1 MPEKPENILHK
12 GNEKNKKNFNSRKR
26 PLSENKIVKEK
37 EERKSRNS
45 STKKNTSTRRTTSTV
60 KKSLDKNSSNI
71 KSTTKKVSSKTSKVI
86 EKKLEKKELDEKE
99 TSLLNKDL
107 TKQFNVSEYYDLPRS
122 YHKTVVKILAQTP
135 NTLFVYW
142 DISDDDRKK
151 FIEQYGKNLFTD
163 TKPVLIVKN
172 LTMNYTF
179 EIDIN
184 DFANSW
190 YFHVNDSKC
199 GYSIELGRRPINNSI
214 HIPDNYVYVSS
225 SNTVES
231 PNDHVL
237 LERLPSTIYFKNV
250 KTNHFSNI
258 NINRRKNL
266 IGNFGTYVDVQ
277 SFYRAAYKG
286 EDFKDSN
293 RLMGNSSS
301 VFK

>member
-12 GNEKNKKNFNSRKR
+12 ENEKNKKNFNSRKR

-37 EERKSRNS
+37 EEKKSRT
-45 STKKNTSTRRTTSTV
+45 STTKRNNSTRRTTTV
-60 KKSLDKNSSNI
+60 KKSLAKNSSNI

-86 EKKLEKKELDEKE
+86 EKKELDEKE

-142 DISDDDRKK
+142 DISDDDKEK

-199 GYSIELGRRPINNSI
+199 EYSIELGRRPINNNI

-225 SNTVES
+225 SNTIES

-250 KTNHFSNI
+250 KTNHISNI

-277 SFYRAAYKG
+277 SFYREAYKG
-286 EDFKDSN
+286 EDFKNSN

>member
-12 GNEKNKKNFNSRKR
+12 ENEKNKKNFNSRKR

-37 EERKSRNS
+37 EEKKSRT
-45 STKKNTSTRRTTSTV
+45 STTKRNTSTRRTTTV
-60 KKSLDKNSSNI
+60 KKSLAKNSSNI

-86 EKKLEKKELDEKE
+86 EKKELDEKE

-142 DISDDDRKK
+142 DISDDDKEK

-199 GYSIELGRRPINNSI
+199 EYSIELGRRPINNNI

-225 SNTVES
+225 SNTIES

-250 KTNHFSNI
+250 KTNHISNI

-277 SFYRAAYKG
+277 SFYREAYKG
-286 EDFKDSN
+286 EDFKNSN

>member
-12 GNEKNKKNFNSRKR
+12 GNEKNKKTLNSRKR
-26 PLSENKIVKEK
+26 PLSENKTTKEMD
-37 EERKSRNS
+37 
-45 STKKNTSTRRTTSTV
+45 TKKARTTSQKRTSSTRSTRKSTSSV
-60 KKSLDKNSSNI
+60 KKPE
-71 KSTTKKVSSKTSKVI
+71 TKKVSNTKSTTRKVSSKNSKVI
-86 EKKLEKKELDEKE
+86 EKNKLDEKE
-99 TSLLNKDL
+99 ISLLNKDL
-107 TKQFNVSEYYDLPRS
+107 TKQFDVSEYYDLPRT

-142 DISDDDRKK
+142 DISDEDKENFVKK
-151 FIEQYGKNLFTD
+151 YGKNLFTD

-184 DFANSW
+184 DFANCW
-190 YFHVNDSKC
+190 YFHVNDAKC
-199 GYSIELGRRPINNSI
+199 EYSIELGRRPITNNI

-237 LERLPSTIYFKNV
+237 LEKLPNTVYFKNV
-250 KTNHFSNI
+250 KTNQIKNVNI
-258 NINRRKNL
+258 SRRKNL
-266 IGNFGTYVDVQ
+266 VGKIGTYVDVQ
-277 SFYRAAYKG
+277 SFYKNTYKG

>member
-12 GNEKNKKNFNSRKR
+12 ENEKNKKNFNSRKR

-37 EERKSRNS
+37 EEKKSRT
-45 STKKNTSTRRTTSTV
+45 STTKRNTSTRRTTTV
-60 KKSLDKNSSNI
+60 KKSLAKNSSNI

-86 EKKLEKKELDEKE
+86 EKKELDEKE

-142 DISDDDRKK
+142 DISDDDKEK

-199 GYSIELGRRPINNSI
+199 EYSIELGRRPINNNI

-225 SNTVES
+225 SNTIES

-250 KTNHFSNI
+250 KTNHISNI

-266 IGNFGTYVDVQ
+266 IGKIGTYVDVQ
-277 SFYRAAYKG
+277 SFYKNTYKG

>member
-1 MPEKPENILHK
+1 
-12 GNEKNKKNFNSRKR
+12 
-26 PLSENKIVKEK
+26 
-37 EERKSRNS
+37 
-45 STKKNTSTRRTTSTV
+45 
-60 KKSLDKNSSNI
+60 
-71 KSTTKKVSSKTSKVI
+71 
-86 EKKLEKKELDEKE
+86 
-99 TSLLNKDL
+99 
-107 TKQFNVSEYYDLPRS
+107 
-122 YHKTVVKILAQTP
+122 
-135 NTLFVYW
+135 
-142 DISDDDRKK
+142 
-151 FIEQYGKNLFTD
+151 
-163 TKPVLIVKN
+163 
-172 LTMNYTF
+172 MNYTF

-199 GYSIELGRRPINNSI
+199 EYSIELGRRPINNNI

-225 SNTVES
+225 SNTIES

-250 KTNHFSNI
+250 KTNHISNI

-277 SFYRAAYKG
+277 SFYREAYKG
-286 EDFKDSN
+286 EDFKNSN

>member
-12 GNEKNKKNFNSRKR
+12 GNEKNNKNLNSRKR
-26 PLSENKIVKEK
+26 PLSKNRIVKEK
-37 EERKSRNS
+37 EEKKSRNS
-45 STKKNTSTRRTTSTV
+45 TTKRNTSTRITNSTV
-60 KKSLDKNSSNI
+60 KKSLPKNSSNI
-71 KSTTKKVSSKTSKVI
+71 KSTTKKVTSKTLKVI
-86 EKKLEKKELDEKE
+86 EKKKLDEKE

-107 TKQFNVSEYYDLPRS
+107 TKKFNVSEYYDLPRS

-151 FIEQYGKNLFTD
+151 FIEQYGKNLFID

-199 GYSIELGRRPINNSI
+199 EYSIELGRRPINNNI

-225 SNTVES
+225 SNTIES

-237 LERLPSTIYFKNV
+237 LERLPNTIYFKNV
-250 KTNHFSNI
+250 KTNHISSI

-277 SFYRAAYKG
+277 SFYREAYKG
-286 EDFKDSN
+286 EDFKNSN

>member
-12 GNEKNKKNFNSRKR
+12 ENEKNKKNFNSRKR

-37 EERKSRNS
+37 EEKKSRT
-45 STKKNTSTRRTTSTV
+45 STTKRNISTRRTTTV
-60 KKSLDKNSSNI
+60 KKSLAKNSSNI

-86 EKKLEKKELDEKE
+86 EKKELDEKE

-199 GYSIELGRRPINNSI
+199 EYSIELGRRPINNSI

-225 SNTVES
+225 SNTIES

-250 KTNHFSNI
+250 KTNHISNI

-277 SFYRAAYKG
+277 SFYREAYKG
-286 EDFKDSN
+286 EDFKNSN

>member
-12 GNEKNKKNFNSRKR
+12 GNEKNNKNLNSRKR
-26 PLSENKIVKEK
+26 PLSKNRIVKEK
-37 EERKSRNS
+37 EEKKSRNS
-45 STKKNTSTRRTTSTV
+45 TTKRNTSTRITNSTV
-60 KKSLDKNSSNI
+60 KKSLPKNSSNI
-71 KSTTKKVSSKTSKVI
+71 KSTTKKVTSKALKVI
-86 EKKLEKKELDEKE
+86 EKKKLDEKE

-107 TKQFNVSEYYDLPRS
+107 TKKFNVSEYYDLPRS

-151 FIEQYGKNLFTD
+151 FIEQYGKNLFID

-199 GYSIELGRRPINNSI
+199 EYSIELGRRPINNNI

-225 SNTVES
+225 SNTIES

-237 LERLPSTIYFKNV
+237 LERLPNTIYFKNV
-250 KTNHFSNI
+250 KTNHISSI

-277 SFYRAAYKG
+277 SFYREAYKG
-286 EDFKDSN
+286 ENFKNSN